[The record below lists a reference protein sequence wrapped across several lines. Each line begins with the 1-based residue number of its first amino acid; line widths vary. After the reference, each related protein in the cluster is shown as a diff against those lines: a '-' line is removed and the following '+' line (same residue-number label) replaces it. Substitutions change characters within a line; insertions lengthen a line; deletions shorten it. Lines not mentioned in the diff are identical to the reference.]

1 MKTTMISWTIVIL
14 SSLNYGFMA
23 FDGFRALTI
32 GDYIRPKTGEYAGQL
47 GPWSKLVSAVG
58 IDPESTSMKLIFVAF
73 GLTGLFLTVA
83 FGFKLDWAWKS
94 LLILSFLS
102 LWYLVPGTALS
113 IIQIILLFI
122 LK

>member
-1 MKTTMISWTIVIL
+1 MISWTIVIL

-32 GDYIRPKTGEYAGQL
+32 GDYIRPKTGEHAGQL